1 MKLILNIICFEP
13 MRLPNRSIDQRLALF
28 VLIAIISIGAA
39 ARFFV
44 APAAAL
50 DQKDPRPAVATFRTH
65 AAIPPVDNPC
75 PRATAGSVVS
85 NPPALTSQNGLL
97 SVDFSYQT
105 TTDSD
110 GRQLYCLMTPDGLEN
125 PTLHIKPGDRLV
137 INITNNTP
145 AASIDMNINP
155 PNCGASAMTASSVN
169 LHFHGANVSPTCTQD
184 EVIRSVINAGETFT
198 YSVLIPVDEAP
209 GLYWYHPHI
218 HGIAEAAVQG
228 GATGAIIVDGIENF
242 QPAVAGLTQ
251 QILVMRDQIVAGNP
265 TPGGP
270 VPSWDLTV
278 NTVPIA
284 YPDEVPAIIEMQP
297 GEKQLWRVA
306 NTTAD
311 SILDLQVI
319 YDGKQQTLQ
328 IVALDA
334 VPTGSQD
341 GRLHRGRIVRVKHIL
356 IPTAGRA
363 EFIVQGPSSDV
374 TSATLVTQTVD
385 TGPNGDNDPQR
396 TLATIRPPTSSA
408 RSSLRAERKLPTV
421 IGPTWQ
427 QRFDNLA
434 TARRTAKRKLYFSE
448 SAGEDSG
455 FFITVDGYIPRL
467 FYANAPPAIVTTQG
481 SVEDWTIEN
490 RSLERHEF
498 HIHQIHFLVRSQQHF
513 QINGSVPNPAIVGQF
528 LDTID
533 VAAWDG
539 NPAHPFPSV
548 TLRMDFRGPDTGDF
562 VYHCHILEHEDGGM
576 MAIIRVMPSV
586 FSATVERARL
596 QLVAMMSWFSGPP
609 NGRNN
614 NTAWCVRGKAIYR
627 RSRPPRSPLIAAS
640 KSAESQT
647 VADQASAGSGQ
658 T

>member
-1 MKLILNIICFEP
+1 MRGLINASRHLKVASA
-13 MRLPNRSIDQRLALF
+13 LVAGSILVALLAHHWGSQAEAQENQDTGTQANAF
-28 VLIAIISIGAA
+28 
-39 ARFFV
+39 
-44 APAAAL
+44 
-50 DQKDPRPAVATFRTH
+50 TTH
-65 AAIPPVDNPC
+65 ASIPPVDNPC
-75 PRATAGSVVS
+75 PRAAAGSVVT

-105 TTDSD
+105 TTDTD

-137 INITNNTP
+137 INVTNNTP
-145 AASIDMNINP
+145 AASFVMNINP
-155 PNCGASAMTASSVN
+155 PNCGASSMTRSSVN

-218 HGIAEAAVQG
+218 HGVAETAVQG
-228 GATGAIIVDGIENF
+228 GATGAIIVDGIEDF
-242 QPAVAGLTQ
+242 QPAVAGLPQ
-251 QILVMRDQIVAGNP
+251 QILMMRDQIVAGNP
-265 TPGGP
+265 IPGGS

-319 YDGKQQTLQ
+319 YDGKPQPLQ

-341 GRLHRGRIVRVKHIL
+341 GKLHRGRIVRVKHIL

-363 EFIVQGPSSDV
+363 EFIVQGPPSGV
-374 TSATLVTQTVD
+374 GSATLVTHTVD
-385 TGPNGDNDPQR
+385 TGPDGDNDPQR

-408 RSSLRAERKLPTV
+408 PPSLRAERKLPTLV
-421 IGPTWQ
+421 GATWQ

-455 FFITVDGYIPRL
+455 FFITVDGYIPKF
-467 FYANAPPAIVTTQG
+467 FYANAQPAIVTTQG
-481 SVEDWTIEN
+481 AVEDWTIEN
-490 RSLERHEF
+490 RSMERHEF

-513 QINGSVPNPAIVGQF
+513 KINGTAPNPAIIGQF

-596 QLVAMMSWFSGPP
+596 QLVGVMSWLSGSS
-609 NGRNN
+609 NRRNSN
-614 NTAWCVRGKAIYR
+614 AAWCVRGRTVYR
-627 RSRPPRSPLIAAS
+627 RTWPSRAPLVAAGNP
-640 KSAESQT
+640 
-647 VADQASAGSGQ
+647 DQSRTIVEEGSSAGSGP